1 MTELDELKAQWEA
14 HDRQLEKIL
23 RLNHELLSTAKLQP
37 AESQLRR
44 VGIYAGL
51 EAAMWL
57 VIVVA
62 LGNFIAGHIRMPGLA
77 LSAVAVD
84 VMSIG
89 MLSALIRRMIG
100 ALQIDYSQPIAVI
113 QGQVER
119 LRILRIQTTKWGI
132 LCGTV
137 LWVPWLAVVMQAVFG
152 VDIYVSGAAAWVIVN
167 VLFGLGLCV
176 AAIWA
181 SKKYGDRIEAS
192 PVIQRLMK
200 DLAGHNLIAARGFLA
215 TLREFERE

>member
-1 MTELDELKAQWEA
+1 MTELDDLKAKWEA
-14 HDRQLEKIL
+14 HDRQLEKNL
-23 RLNHELLSTAKLQP
+23 RLNRELLIAAKLKP

-44 VGIYAGL
+44 LGIYSGL

-62 LGNFIAGHIRMPGLA
+62 LGDFIAGHIHMPGLA
-77 LSAVAVD
+77 LSATAVD

-100 ALQIDYSQPIAVI
+100 TLHIDYSQPIAAI
-113 QGQVER
+113 QNQVEG
-119 LRILRIQTTKWGI
+119 LRILRIRTTKWGV
-132 LCGTV
+132 LCGTM
-137 LWVPWLAVVMQAVFG
+137 LWVPWLAVLSQAIFG
-152 VDIYVSGAAAWVIVN
+152 VDIYRSVDTAWVIVN
-167 VLFGLGLCV
+167 VLFGLALCL

-181 SKKYGDRIEAS
+181 SKKYGDRIHQS
-192 PVIQRLMK
+192 PFIQGLMK
-200 DLAGHNLIAARGFLA
+200 DLAGNNLNAAQSFLA